1 MARAF
6 AVKHLGRAP
15 ARFEESQLNVWQRE
29 VAHHMPL
36 EESERW
42 LAAETPGDIDAERRR
57 AFIAAIRPN
66 VLLPSDVARWREVVF
81 GAAPAL
87 DEASLARVREA
98 GSQFFRAAA
107 DAAATGGKLDAIVNA
122 VKAATGAKGQALWKP
137 LRLALT
143 GTPEGPELAPLLL
156 AMPDSAI
163 HDRLNRCRMI
173 RIHNSLT
180 GEKQE
185 LKPVEPGHV
194 RMYSCGI
201 TVYDYFHVG
210 NARMLVVFD
219 MVSRYLRHRGLRV
232 TYVRNI
238 TDVDDK
244 IINRAKEAG
253 VDWRAH
259 AKKYADAMHED
270 LDKLGCLRPEKE
282 PRASEY
288 IDEMLTMIGQLIA
301 NGYAYVAS
309 DGDVM
314 YAVHKFAAYGKL
326 SGKKLEDL
334 RAGSRVEV
342 DTAKRDPLDFV
353 LWKSAKP
360 GEPAWPSPWG
370 DGRPGWHIECSAMST
385 KELGEHFDIHGGGLD
400 LKFPHHENEIAQ
412 TCGATHARFAEIWMH
427 NGFLNID
434 NEKMSK
440 SLGNFFTAREVMAED
455 QASRGAALLPAV
467 EPVSRADELFAGAA
481 RPVRSGAHAHVPGAA
496 RHAGVRRRVA
506 HLHRR
511 HRRIRRRH
519 GRRLQYARSDRRV
532 AGAGARD
539 QHRAHREW
547 RERQGQAAGVRT
559 ARARWRARISR

>member
-1 MARAF
+1 
-6 AVKHLGRAP
+6 
-15 ARFEESQLNVWQRE
+15 
-29 VAHHMPL
+29 
-36 EESERW
+36 
-42 LAAETPGDIDAERRR
+42 
-57 AFIAAIRPN
+57 
-66 VLLPSDVARWREVVF
+66 
-81 GAAPAL
+81 
-87 DEASLARVREA
+87 
-98 GSQFFRAAA
+98 
-107 DAAATGGKLDAIVNA
+107 
-122 VKAATGAKGQALWKP
+122 
-137 LRLALT
+137 
-143 GTPEGPELAPLLL
+143 
-156 AMPDSAI
+156 
-163 HDRLNRCRMI
+163 MI

-244 IINRAKEAG
+244 IINRAKESG

-259 AKKYADAMHED
+259 AKKFADAMHED

-288 IDEMLTMIGQLIA
+288 IGEMLTMIGQLIA

-314 YAVHKFAAYGKL
+314 YAVHKFATYGKL

-427 NGFLNID
+427 NGFLSID

-440 SLGNFFTAREVMAED
+440 SLGNFFTAREVMAKIKHPEVLRFFLLSSQYRGPMNYSPDQLD
-455 QASRGAALLPAV
+455 QAEAALTRMYLALRDMPASSGDLYVPTAATAEFVASMDDDFNTPEAIAVLQGLARDLNIERAANRESAKARLLAAELHALGGVLGFLGEDPGKFLRSAATVVTAGVDGAPALPGLSDA
-467 EPVSRADELFAGAA
+467 EIEAQIAA
-481 RPVRSGAHAHVPGAA
+481 RIDA
-496 RHAGVRRRVA
+496 RKAKNFA
-506 HLHRR
+506 ESD
-511 HRRIRRRH
+511 RIRDA
-519 GRRLQYARSDRRV
+519 LL
-532 AGAGARD
+532 
-539 QHRAHREW
+539 
-547 RERQGQAAGVRT
+547 AAGVILEDKPGGIT
-559 ARARWRARISR
+559 NWRRGS

>member
-1 MARAF
+1 M
-6 AVKHLGRAP
+6 
-15 ARFEESQLNVWQRE
+15 
-29 VAHHMPL
+29 
-36 EESERW
+36 
-42 LAAETPGDIDAERRR
+42 T
-57 AFIAAIRPN
+57 
-66 VLLPSDVARWREVVF
+66 
-81 GAAPAL
+81 
-87 DEASLARVREA
+87 
-98 GSQFFRAAA
+98 
-107 DAAATGGKLDAIVNA
+107 
-122 VKAATGAKGQALWKP
+122 
-137 LRLALT
+137 
-143 GTPEGPELAPLLL
+143 
-156 AMPDSAI
+156 
-163 HDRLNRCRMI
+163 

-194 RMYSCGI
+194 RMYSCGM

-219 MVSRYLRHRGLRV
+219 MVSRYLRYRGHRV

-244 IINRAKEAG
+244 IINRAKETG

-259 AKKYADAMHED
+259 AAKYTAAMYED

-288 IDEMLTMIGQLIA
+288 IAEMLAMIRQLID
-301 NGYAYVAS
+301 NGYAYQAS

-314 YAVHKFAAYGKL
+314 YDVRKFSTYGKL
-326 SGKKLEDL
+326 SGKKLDDL

-360 GEPAWPSPWG
+360 GEPSWPSPWG

-427 NGFLNID
+427 NGFLSID

-440 SLGNFFTAREVMAED
+440 SLGNFFTAREVMAKIKHPEVLRFFLLSSQYRGPMNYSPDQLD
-455 QASRGAALLPAV
+455 QAEAALTRMYLALRDMPSHSGDLYAPTAATAEFVASMDDDFNTPEAIAVLQGLARDLNIERAANGESSKARELSSELRALGAVLGFLGEDPGKFLRSAPAVAGLGVDGAPALPALSDA
-467 EPVSRADELFAGAA
+467 EIEAQIAA
-481 RPVRSGAHAHVPGAA
+481 RIDA
-496 RHAGVRRRVA
+496 RKAKNFA
-506 HLHRR
+506 ESD
-511 HRRIRRRH
+511 RIRDA
-519 GRRLQYARSDRRV
+519 LL
-532 AGAGARD
+532 
-539 QHRAHREW
+539 
-547 RERQGQAAGVRT
+547 AAGVILEDKPGGIT
-559 ARARWRARISR
+559 NWRRGS

>member
-1 MARAF
+1 
-6 AVKHLGRAP
+6 
-15 ARFEESQLNVWQRE
+15 
-29 VAHHMPL
+29 
-36 EESERW
+36 
-42 LAAETPGDIDAERRR
+42 
-57 AFIAAIRPN
+57 
-66 VLLPSDVARWREVVF
+66 
-81 GAAPAL
+81 
-87 DEASLARVREA
+87 
-98 GSQFFRAAA
+98 
-107 DAAATGGKLDAIVNA
+107 
-122 VKAATGAKGQALWKP
+122 
-137 LRLALT
+137 
-143 GTPEGPELAPLLL
+143 
-156 AMPDSAI
+156 
-163 HDRLNRCRMI
+163 MI

-244 IINRAKEAG
+244 IINRAKESG

-259 AKKYADAMHED
+259 AARYAEAMHED

-282 PRASEY
+282 PKASEY

-314 YAVHKFAAYGKL
+314 YAVHKFAAYGRL

-412 TCGATHARFAEIWMH
+412 TCGATHGKFAEIWMH

-434 NEKMSK
+434 DEKMSK
-440 SLGNFFTAREVMAED
+440 SLGNFFTTREVLAKIKHPEVLRFFLLSSHYRGPMNYSPPQLD
-455 QASRGAALLPAV
+455 QSEAALTRMYLALRDMPVYGGELHTSTAATAAFVEAMDDDLNTPEAIAVLQGLARDLNTERTAKGESAKARQLASELRALGGVLGFLGEEPGKFLRSAATVTGTDEGGAPRLPGLSDTEIDTLV
-467 EPVSRADELFAGAA
+467 AA
-481 RPVRSGAHAHVPGAA
+481 RIAA
-496 RHAGVRRRVA
+496 RKAKNFPESD
-506 HLHRR
+506 
-511 HRRIRRRH
+511 RIR
-519 GRRLQYARSDRRV
+519 
-532 AGAGARD
+532 D
-539 QHRAHREW
+539 QL
-547 RERQGQAAGVRT
+547 AAGGVILEDKPGGIT
-559 ARARWRARISR
+559 NWRRGS

>member
-1 MARAF
+1 
-6 AVKHLGRAP
+6 
-15 ARFEESQLNVWQRE
+15 
-29 VAHHMPL
+29 
-36 EESERW
+36 
-42 LAAETPGDIDAERRR
+42 
-57 AFIAAIRPN
+57 
-66 VLLPSDVARWREVVF
+66 
-81 GAAPAL
+81 
-87 DEASLARVREA
+87 
-98 GSQFFRAAA
+98 
-107 DAAATGGKLDAIVNA
+107 
-122 VKAATGAKGQALWKP
+122 
-137 LRLALT
+137 
-143 GTPEGPELAPLLL
+143 
-156 AMPDSAI
+156 
-163 HDRLNRCRMI
+163 MI

-194 RMYSCGI
+194 RMYSCGM

-219 MVSRYLRHRGLRV
+219 MVSRYLRYRGHRV

-244 IINRAKEAG
+244 IINRAKETG

-259 AKKYADAMHED
+259 AAKYTAAMYED

-282 PRASEY
+282 PKASEY
-288 IDEMLTMIGQLIA
+288 IDEMLAMIRQLID
-301 NGYAYVAS
+301 NGYAYQAS
-309 DGDVM
+309 NGDVM
-314 YAVHKFAAYGKL
+314 YDVHKFAAYGKL

-370 DGRPGWHIECSAMST
+370 EGRPGWHIECSAMST

-427 NGFLNID
+427 NGFLSID

-440 SLGNFFTAREVMAED
+440 SLGNFFTAREVMAKIKHPEVLRFFLLSSQYRGPMNYSPDQLD
-455 QASRGAALLPAV
+455 QAEAAL
-467 EPVSRADELFAGAA
+467 
-481 RPVRSGAHAHVPGAA
+481 HAHVPGAA
-496 RHAGVRRRVA
+496 RHAGEQRRPVHA
-506 HLHRR
+506 DRR
-511 HRRIRRRH
+511 HRRVRRLH
-519 GRRLQYARSDRRV
+519 GRRLQYSRSASRCCRVWRVTSTSSAPRMARARRPEQLSSELRALGAVLGFLGEDPGKFLRSAPTVVAVGLDGAPALPGLSDAEIEAQIAARIDARKAKNFAESDRI
-532 AGAGARD
+532 RD
-539 QHRAHREW
+539 ALL
-547 RERQGQAAGVRT
+547 AAGVILEDKPGGIT
-559 ARARWRARISR
+559 NWRRGS

>member
-1 MARAF
+1 
-6 AVKHLGRAP
+6 
-15 ARFEESQLNVWQRE
+15 
-29 VAHHMPL
+29 
-36 EESERW
+36 
-42 LAAETPGDIDAERRR
+42 
-57 AFIAAIRPN
+57 
-66 VLLPSDVARWREVVF
+66 
-81 GAAPAL
+81 
-87 DEASLARVREA
+87 
-98 GSQFFRAAA
+98 
-107 DAAATGGKLDAIVNA
+107 
-122 VKAATGAKGQALWKP
+122 
-137 LRLALT
+137 
-143 GTPEGPELAPLLL
+143 
-156 AMPDSAI
+156 
-163 HDRLNRCRMI
+163 MI

-194 RMYSCGI
+194 RMYSCGM

-219 MVSRYLRHRGLRV
+219 MVSRYLRYRGHRV

-244 IINRAKEAG
+244 IINRAKETG

-259 AKKYADAMHED
+259 AAKFTAAMYED
-270 LDKLGCLRPEKE
+270 LDHLGCLRPEKE

-301 NGYAYVAS
+301 NGYAYQAS
-309 DGDVM
+309 NGDVM
-314 YAVHKFAAYGKL
+314 YEVHKFAPYGKL

-370 DGRPGWHIECSAMST
+370 DGRPGWHIECSAMAT

-427 NGFLNID
+427 NGFLSID

-440 SLGNFFTAREVMAED
+440 SLGNFFTAREVMAKIRHPEVLRFFLLSSQYRGPMNYSPD
-455 QASRGAALLPAV
+455 QLTQAEATLNGLYTALRDLPARSPAAPSAATAEFV
-467 EPVSRADELFAGAA
+467 AAMDDDFNTPEALAAMQKLARNINSARDRGDLATAEAGASELRQLGEVLGFFRAADWFHGADDGAGTSKAEIEQKIEQRKAAKAAKDWAAADQIRDELA
-481 RPVRSGAHAHVPGAA
+481 
-496 RHAGVRRRVA
+496 
-506 HLHRR
+506 
-511 HRRIRRRH
+511 
-519 GRRLQYARSDRRV
+519 
-532 AGAGARD
+532 
-539 QHRAHREW
+539 
-547 RERQGQAAGVRT
+547 AAGVIIEDKPGGIT
-559 ARARWRARISR
+559 VWRRK